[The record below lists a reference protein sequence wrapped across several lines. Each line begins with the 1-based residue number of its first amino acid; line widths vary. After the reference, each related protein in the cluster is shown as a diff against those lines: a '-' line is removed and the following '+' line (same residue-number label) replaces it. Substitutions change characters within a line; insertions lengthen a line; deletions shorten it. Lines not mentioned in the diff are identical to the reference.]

1 MVFIEEHSM
10 MILADIASDVFSQ
23 VVINAEATTVSTYSS
38 TTPTQADPQSEFLC
52 KAFLPLC
59 FR

>member
-1 MVFIEEHSM
+1 MKCRVVV
-10 MILADIASDVFSQ
+10 LAISTIFLLFSQ
-23 VVINAEATTVSTYSS
+23 IVINAEATTVSAYSS